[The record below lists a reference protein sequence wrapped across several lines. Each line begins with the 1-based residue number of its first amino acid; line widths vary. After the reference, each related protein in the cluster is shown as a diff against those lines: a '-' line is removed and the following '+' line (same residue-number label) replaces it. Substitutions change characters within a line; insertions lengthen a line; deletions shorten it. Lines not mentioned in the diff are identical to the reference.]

1 MARCPF
7 CDEEIDK
14 VYIDMT
20 VAFEAKIENGE
31 LVVGKE
37 PIGDVEPLAGLA
49 EYIYCPRCLN
59 TLPLYYFELEDF
71 LRGEIALAPSEECV
85 RKGKFA
91 VHRDEAYRI
100 VSKREIDM
108 DEILVLRK
116 LKDETIAAI
125 VKASLTT
132 TGAN

>member
-37 PIGDVEPLAGLA
+37 PIDDVEPLAGQA

-59 TLPLYYFELEDF
+59 TLPLLYSELKDF
-71 LRGEIALAPSEECV
+71 LRGEIALAPPEECV

-100 VSKREIDM
+100 VSRRKKPGM

-125 VKASLTT
+125 VKVSLT